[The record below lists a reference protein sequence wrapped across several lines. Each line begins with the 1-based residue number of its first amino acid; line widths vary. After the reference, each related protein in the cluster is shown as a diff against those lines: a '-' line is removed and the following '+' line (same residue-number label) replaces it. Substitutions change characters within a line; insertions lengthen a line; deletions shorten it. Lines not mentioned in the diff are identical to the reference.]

1 MEQPLV
7 NILDQCIDRI
17 AAGATVDD
25 CLQDYPEHADELRD
39 LLTIGRSLGEL
50 VTATEITSP
59 AQSRLQQQ
67 LVDHIDNRRSH
78 MPAMREKRKRRTFG
92 MMSLGAAA
100 VLALIMG
107 VGIGVFATMSTFNP
121 SALPPAVAE
130 PTASNRE
137 LVIRHNPGLF
147 TILRQGDTSIYFDV
161 DIYYFGEPSEYL
173 RIAAPTGLGIVGM
186 EPISL
191 QGWTLSTQDGLVYTF
206 GDEVMRSSG
215 IQIYSGK
222 GNDRYGNVY
231 IGHTESIWRLGDR
244 LILRD
249 ANNDVLL
256 DAAMHD
262 ILPTSISTAYDNT
275 VMIYSE
281 ALYTDMFDPSI
292 LTHMPIYVDVINPGT
307 DDEHIRIDNWLN
319 VQDFD
324 LSGWTLT
331 SDTGIRYMLPNM
343 EWYQPWGADRHIDI
357 YTLPRTASIGK
368 YHMDMSE
375 PVWQSANTLTLTR
388 PDGLSGTLVLHNEAD
403 SPQSPIVSTPVPN
416 NGVQT
421 IRPVYRYEL
430 DDPFLAQGCT
440 VEPTGINLNLRLHP
454 NSSAYVIQPLQ
465 PDDVLEIRQ
474 TSIEWDEYEAKQY
487 LWLMV
492 ENAEGTLGWVRA
504 DMVEPVAD
512 CADRSIDALIY
523 QQKEQLANWPSVCSI
538 QTITNVY
545 LREYADMAYQTTAL
559 VAENQIVDLLG
570 ARVDESGVGI
580 LWYQVRTRNNEVGW
594 VRQDTV
600 DVPPECSV
608 GSPPILNPSVAA
620 TAEMD
625 ELLRR
630 PAICTGQAVSGQ
642 RVYLREDDN
651 TASDFIT
658 ELPEGLRFDILQ
670 VFRHR
675 DNSTLSWYEI
685 RVNIVQGDSPAMT
698 GWLLSSEVD
707 ELSACPE

>member
-17 AAGATVDD
+17 AAGETVDD
-25 CLQDYPEHADELRD
+25 CLLDYPEHADELRD

-67 LVDHIDNRRSH
+67 LVDHIDNRGSH

-147 TILRQGDTSIYFDV
+147 TIPRQGDTSIYFDV

-440 VEPTGINLNLRLHP
+440 VKPAGFSDLRM
-454 NSSAYVIQPLQ
+454 N
-465 PDDVLEIRQ
+465 PDDQEAGIRPLFYEDLLTVLQTSWNYDSGYHLDLEFWLLVETADGQRGWIPADETELLADCGPIKASEGWQLMEPSAIYVGNDDVQSISMRSIIVSRELANAEPGRIDSLILTDVVQEVLED
-474 TSIEWDEYEAKQY
+474 TANCELSTAPN
-487 LWLMV
+487 V
-492 ENAEGTLGWVRA
+492 
-504 DMVEPVAD
+504 
-512 CADRSIDALIY
+512 DANL
-523 QQKEQLANWPSVCSI
+523 
-538 QTITNVY
+538 
-545 LREYADMAYQTTAL
+545 
-559 VAENQIVDLLG
+559 
-570 ARVDESGVGI
+570 
-580 LWYQVRTRNNEVGW
+580 
-594 VRQDTV
+594 
-600 DVPPECSV
+600 
-608 GSPPILNPSVAA
+608 
-620 TAEMD
+620 
-625 ELLRR
+625 
-630 PAICTGQAVSGQ
+630 
-642 RVYLREDDN
+642 
-651 TASDFIT
+651 
-658 ELPEGLRFDILQ
+658 LPEPSI
-670 VFRHR
+670 
-675 DNSTLSWYEI
+675 NTLPPLI
-685 RVNIVQGDSPAMT
+685 A
-698 GWLLSSEVD
+698 LSSNSRLFVYDSFYD
-707 ELSACPE
+707 ELSQHMWYDVRTIIGENIYSGWIRSDKVNEQTPCE